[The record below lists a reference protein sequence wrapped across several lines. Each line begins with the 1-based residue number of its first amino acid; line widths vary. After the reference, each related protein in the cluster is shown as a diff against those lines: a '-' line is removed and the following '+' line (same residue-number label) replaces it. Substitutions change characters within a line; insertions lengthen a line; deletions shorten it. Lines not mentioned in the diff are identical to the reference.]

1 MTKVKT
7 IEEKYKKLDE
17 ISHVLLRP
25 GRYIGSINP
34 HTANSWVVGKK
45 VVSDGDC
52 TLKETDQPAM
62 VQQELTWC
70 PALLKIYDEVIS
82 NSVDFSKTIEG
93 KHVTTIKAEINKETG
108 ELSVWDDGGIVV
120 KKHAE
125 YGQYIPEMIFELR
138 SGSNFDD
145 DDDSVLTGQNGE
157 GAALTSIFSTSFR
170 VETCD
175 GKNKFVQTHFEN
187 SRTKTEPVVSGS
199 SKHYTKISFIP
210 DYARFG
216 LKGLDDGNYQRLIKR
231 VYDVA
236 GCNPKLKVYL
246 NGEHIKIKS
255 FEDYIRLYT
264 DEFVFEEN
272 QHWKLGIGHSED
284 GFKHISFVNG
294 TETLVGGNH
303 ISYVSDQIT
312 DRLRE
317 YFKKKHKVEVRPADI
332 RQHLL
337 LFIDATI
344 IKPRYSSQTKED
356 LITEKKDFG
365 TSFEVTDK
373 MIAKMVKSPVIQSVL
388 DWVEA
393 KEQAAKAAEARKL
406 NKDLD
411 RVNLRKI
418 TKFTDASNKDKREE
432 CMLFICEGDSASNA
446 ILSAR
451 TPFIGCYPL
460 KGKPINVMGSDI
472 KTLMANKEFVDFL
485 AVTGLKIG
493 QKVKDIS
500 ELRFG
505 KIVACTDAD
514 ADGKHIFGL
523 LSALIKKF
531 WPELLEMGAYY
542 QFVTPIMKAMI
553 GKTEKYFYSLPE
565 FNDWAKANKDKKFST
580 RYLKGLGSSKGEDF
594 ESYFADLPKHL
605 VQVTVQDSSDLD
617 IIDLV
622 FGKESGAADKRKEW
636 LQLEDK

>member
-1 MTKVKT
+1 MTKIKT
-7 IEEKYKKLDE
+7 VEEKFKKLDE

-34 HTANSWVVGKK
+34 HTATTWVVGKK
-45 VVSDGDC
+45 PRNPDESLDLV
-52 TLKETDQPAM
+52 QAM
-62 VQQELTWC
+62 VQEEITWC
-70 PALLKIYDEVIS
+70 PALLKIFDEVIS
-82 NSVDFSKTIEG
+82 NSVDFSKTVEG
-93 KHVTTIKAEINKETG
+93 KHVTTIKAEINRETG
-108 ELSVWDDGGIVV
+108 ELSVYDDGGIIV

-125 YGQYIPEMIFELR
+125 YDQYVPEMIFELR

-157 GAALTSIFSTSFR
+157 GAALTSIFSKSFN

-175 GKNKFVQTHFEN
+175 GKKKFVQTHLEN
-187 SRTKTEPVVSGS
+187 SRKKTEPKVTDSN
-199 SKHYTKISFIP
+199 KHYTKITFIP
-210 DYARFG
+210 DYEKFG
-216 LKGLDDGNYQRLIKR
+216 LQGLDEGNYQRLVKR

-246 NGEHIKIKS
+246 NGEQIKIKS
-255 FEDYIRLYT
+255 FEDYIKLYT

-272 QHWKLGIGHSED
+272 AHWKVGVGHSGD
-284 GFKHISFVNG
+284 GFCHVSFVNG
-294 TETLVGGNH
+294 TETLIGGNH
-303 ISYVSDQIT
+303 INYISDQIT

-317 YFKKKHKVEVRPADI
+317 HFKKKHKVEVKPADI
-332 RQHLL
+332 RQHLM

-356 LITEKKDFG
+356 LITERKDFG
-365 TSFEVTDK
+365 TTFEVTDK
-373 MIAKMVKSPVIQSVL
+373 MIAKLIKSPVIQSVL
-388 DWVEA
+388 DWVQM
-393 KEQAAKAAEARKL
+393 KEDAAKRAEERKL

-411 RVNLRKI
+411 KANLRKI
-418 TKFTDASNKDKREE
+418 TKFTDATEKEKRDQ

-451 TPFIGCYPL
+451 TPLIGCYPL
-460 KGKPINVMGSDI
+460 KGKPINVMGTDT
-472 KTLMANKEFVDFL
+472 KKLMENKEFVELL
-485 AVTGLKIG
+485 AITGLKIG
-493 QKVKDIS
+493 KKVSDIS

-505 KIVACTDAD
+505 KIVSCTDAD
-514 ADGKHIFGL
+514 ADGQHIFGL

-531 WPELLEMGAYY
+531 WPELLEMGIFHK
-542 QFVTPIMKAMI
+542 FVTPIMKVQI
-553 GKTEKYFYSLPE
+553 GKTEKLFYSLPE
-565 FNDWAKANKDKKFST
+565 FQKWAEDNKDKRYT
-580 RYLKGLGSSKGEDF
+580 VRYLKGLGSSSAKDF
-594 ESYFADLPKHL
+594 ENYFNNMDKHL
-605 VQVTVQDSSDLD
+605 VQIQVQDASDFD

>member
-1 MTKVKT
+1 MSKIKT
-7 IEEKYKKLDE
+7 VEEKFKKLDE

-34 HTANSWVVGKK
+34 HTATTWVVGSKPRN
-45 VVSDGDC
+45 
-52 TLKETDQPAM
+52 PAEPLDM
-62 VQQELTWC
+62 VQGMVQSEITWC
-70 PALLKIYDEVIS
+70 PALLKIFDEIIS
-82 NSVDFSKTIEG
+82 NSVDFSKTAEG
-93 KHVTTIKAEINKETG
+93 RHVTTVKAEINKETG
-108 ELSVWDDGGIVV
+108 ELSVYDDGGIVV
-120 KKHAE
+120 KKHSE
-125 YGQYIPEMIFELR
+125 YDQYVPEMIFELR

-157 GAALTSIFSTSFR
+157 GAALTSIFSKSFN

-175 GKNKFVQTHFEN
+175 GKKKFVQTHLEN
-187 SRTKTEPVVSGS
+187 SRKKTEPKISDS
-199 SKHYTKISFIP
+199 TKHYTKITFTP
-210 DYARFG
+210 DYEKFG
-216 LKGLDDGNYQRLIKR
+216 LQGLDEGNYQRLVKR

-255 FEDYIRLYT
+255 FEDYIKFYT
-264 DEFVFEEN
+264 EEFVFEDSDK
-272 QHWKLGIGHSED
+272 WKVGVAHSDD
-284 GFKHISFVNG
+284 GFRHVSFVNG
-294 TETLVGGNH
+294 TETLIGGNH

-317 YFKKKHKVEVRPADI
+317 HFKKKHKVEVKPADI

-365 TSFEVTDK
+365 TTFTVTDK
-373 MIAKMVKSPVIQSVL
+373 MIAKLVKSPVIQSVL
-388 DWVEA
+388 DWVQA
-393 KEQAAKAAEARKL
+393 KEDAANRAKEREL
-406 NKDLD
+406 NKDLNKA
-411 RVNLRKI
+411 NLRKI
-418 TKFTDASNKDKREE
+418 TKFTDATERNKRDQ

-451 TPFIGCYPL
+451 TPLIGCYPL
-460 KGKPINVMGSDI
+460 KGKPINAMGTDV
-472 KTLMANKEFVDFL
+472 KKLMENKEFVDFL
-485 AVTGLKIG
+485 AITGLKIG
-493 QKVKDIS
+493 KKVKDLS

-505 KIVACTDAD
+505 KIVSCTDAD
-514 ADGKHIFGL
+514 ADGQHIFGL

-531 WPELLEMGAYY
+531 WPELLEMGVFHK
-542 QFVTPIMKAMI
+542 FVTPIMKVQV
-553 GKTEKYFYSLPE
+553 GKTEKLFYSLSE
-565 FNDWAKANKDKKFST
+565 FSKWAEENKDKRYNV
-580 RYLKGLGSSKGEDF
+580 RYLKGLGSSTAKDF
-594 ESYFADLPKHL
+594 ESYFNNMDKHL
-605 VQVTVQDSSDLD
+605 VQIQVQDSSDYD

>member
-1 MTKVKT
+1 MTKPLKT
-7 IEEKYKKLDE
+7 VEEKFKKLDE

-34 HTANSWVVGKK
+34 HTATTWVVGSKPRNPEEPL
-45 VVSDGDC
+45 D
-52 TLKETDQPAM
+52 LIQAM
-62 VQQELTWC
+62 VQNEITWN
-70 PALLKIYDEVIS
+70 PALLKIFDEVIS
-82 NSVDFSKTIEG
+82 NSVDFSKTAEG
-93 KHVTTIKAEINKETG
+93 AHVTSIKVEVNKETG

-120 KKHAE
+120 KKHSE
-125 YGQYIPEMIFELR
+125 YDQYVPEMIFELR

-145 DDDSVLTGQNGE
+145 ADDSVLTGQNGE
-157 GAALTSIFSTSFR
+157 GAALTSIFSTQFT
-170 VETCD
+170 VETSD
-175 GKNKFVQTHFEN
+175 GKKKFLQTHTDN
-187 SRTKTEPVVSGS
+187 SRKKTVPKISDS

-210 DYARFG
+210 DYEKFG
-216 LKGLDDGNYQRLIKR
+216 MKGLDEGNYERLVKR

-236 GCNPKLKVYL
+236 GCNPKLRVFL
-246 NGEHIKIKS
+246 NGEQIRIKS
-255 FEDYIRLYT
+255 FEDYIKLYT
-264 DEFVFEEN
+264 EEFVFEEN
-272 QHWKLGIGHSED
+272 AAWKVGVAHSDD
-284 GFKHISFVNG
+284 GFHHISFVNG
-294 TETLVGGNH
+294 TETLIGGNH
-303 ISYVSDQIT
+303 ISYISDQLT

-317 YFKKKHKVEVRPADI
+317 HFKKKHKVEVKPADI
-332 RQHLL
+332 RQHML

-344 IKPRYSSQTKED
+344 VKPRYSSQTKED

-365 TSFEVTDK
+365 TTFEVTDK
-373 MIAKMVKSPVIQSVL
+373 MITKLVKSPVIQSVL
-388 DWVEA
+388 DWVNA
-393 KEQAAKAAEARKL
+393 KEAAAKAAEERKL

-411 RVNLRKI
+411 KVNLRKI
-418 TKFTDASNKDKREE
+418 TKFTDATNKDNRAE

-553 GKTEKYFYSLPE
+553 GKNQKFFYSLQE
-565 FNDWAKANKDKKFST
+565 FNEWAAANKDKKFST
-580 RYLKGLGSSKGEDF
+580 RYLKGLGSSKADDF
-594 ESYFADLPKHL
+594 ESYFADMQKHL

>member
-34 HTANSWVVGKK
+34 HTANAWVVGKK
-45 VVSDGDC
+45 FISDGDC

-82 NSVDFSKTIEG
+82 NSVDFSKTVEG

-175 GKNKFVQTHFEN
+175 GKNKFVQSHFEN
-187 SRTKTEPVVSGS
+187 SRTKTEPSVSGS

-216 LKGLDDGNYQRLIKR
+216 LQGLDDGNYQRLVKR

-255 FEDYIRLYT
+255 FEDYIKLYT

-303 ISYVSDQIT
+303 INYISDQIT

-418 TKFTDASNKDKREE
+418 TKFTDATNKDKREE

-565 FNDWAKANKDKKFST
+565 FNDWAKANKDKRFST
-580 RYLKGLGSSKGEDF
+580 RYLKGLGSSKADDF

>member
-1 MTKVKT
+1 MAKQLKT
-7 IEEKYKKLDE
+7 VEEKFRKLDE

-34 HTANSWVVGKK
+34 HTATTWVV
-45 VVSDGDC
+45 
-52 TLKETDQPAM
+52 DQANHKM
-62 VQQELTWC
+62 VQSEITWC
-70 PALLKIYDEVIS
+70 PALLKIFDEIIS
-82 NSVDFSKTIEG
+82 NSVDFSKTAEG
-93 KHVTTIKAEINKETG
+93 KHVTTVKAEINKETG
-108 ELSVWDDGGIVV
+108 ELSVYDDGGIVV

-125 YGQYIPEMIFELR
+125 YDQYVPEMIFELR

-157 GAALTSIFSTSFR
+157 GAALTSIFSKSFN

-175 GKNKFVQTHFEN
+175 GKKKFVQTHLEN
-187 SRTKTEPVVSGS
+187 SRKKTEPKVSDS
-199 SKHYTKISFIP
+199 TKHYTKITFTP
-210 DYARFG
+210 DYEKFG
-216 LKGLDDGNYQRLIKR
+216 LQGLDEGNYQRLVKR

-246 NGEHIKIKS
+246 NGEQIKIKS
-255 FEDYIRLYT
+255 FEDYIKFYT
-264 DEFVFEEN
+264 EEFVFDEN
-272 QHWKLGIGHSED
+272 AHWKVGVGHSDD
-284 GFKHISFVNG
+284 GFLHVSFVNG
-294 TETLVGGNH
+294 TETLIGGNH

-317 YFKKKHKVEVRPADI
+317 FFKKKHKVEVKPADI

-365 TSFEVTDK
+365 TTFEVTDK
-373 MIAKMVKSPVIQSVL
+373 MIGKLVKSPVIQSVL
-388 DWVEA
+388 DWVTA
-393 KEQAAKAAEARKL
+393 KEEAAKRAEERKL

-411 RVNLRKI
+411 KANLRKI
-418 TKFTDASNKDKREE
+418 TKFTDATEKEKRDQ

-451 TPFIGCYPL
+451 TPLIGCYPL
-460 KGKPINVMGSDI
+460 KGKPINAMGTDI
-472 KTLMANKEFVDFL
+472 KKLMENKEFVDLL
-485 AVTGLKIG
+485 AITGLKIG
-493 QKVKDIS
+493 RKVESLS

-505 KIVACTDAD
+505 KIVSCTDAD
-514 ADGKHIFGL
+514 ADGQHIFGL

-531 WPELLEMGAYY
+531 WPELLEMGVFHK
-542 QFVTPIMKAMI
+542 FVTPIMKVQI
-553 GKTEKYFYSLPE
+553 GKTEKLFYSLNE
-565 FNDWAKANKDKKFST
+565 FSKWAEENKDKRYNV
-580 RYLKGLGSSKGEDF
+580 RYLKGLGSSTAKDF
-594 ESYFADLPKHL
+594 EGYFNNMDRHL
-605 VQVTVQDSSDLD
+605 VQIQVQDSSDLD

-622 FGKESGAADKRKEW
+622 FGKENGAADRRKEW